1 LHDKIADLFALVYR
15 RVEWK
20 KFTRPGHSAVDS
32 LVSRLNVG
40 QNEPDVIRCM
50 ERVCA
55 GYGLLSVSADPEEIE
70 YLMEN
75 NREVMQIVRENGI
88 YIALLAQK
96 KAKEGN
102 A

>member
-1 LHDKIADLFALVYR
+1 
-15 RVEWK
+15 
-20 KFTRPGHSAVDS
+20 
-32 LVSRLNVG
+32 
-40 QNEPDVIRCM
+40 M